1 MIVRTWHGCVPIEHA
16 EGFAR
21 HLQRTG
27 IDHARGILGNCG
39 TAVQLRRQG
48 AYEHFFLAT
57 YWNDLSAIR
66 QFAGEDYAL
75 AVTYPDDEQ
84 FGLISDPLVLHHE
97 VADIQPLLP
106 LK

>member
-16 EGFAR
+16 
-21 HLQRTG
+21 
-27 IDHARGILGNCG
+27 RGILGNCG
-39 TAVQLRRQG
+39 TEVPQRRQG

-57 YWNDLSAIR
+57 YCNDLSAIR

-84 FGLISDPLVLHHE
+84 FGSISDPLMFHHE
-97 VADIQPLLP
+97 VADIQPQLP
-106 LK
+106 PK